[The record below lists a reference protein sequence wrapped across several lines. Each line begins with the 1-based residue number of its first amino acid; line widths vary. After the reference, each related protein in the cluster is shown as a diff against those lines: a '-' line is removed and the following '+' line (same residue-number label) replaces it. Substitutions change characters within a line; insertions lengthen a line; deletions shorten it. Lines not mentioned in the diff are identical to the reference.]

1 MLDVGVPLKC
11 SLKRTAPKQSAD
23 RKSKSMRAHAQGRRA
38 LSSQNGSPG
47 GPLARRLQLPD
58 PLEVNCRRLV
68 SVTQRQHLLP
78 THTLSK
84 SSYPP
89 PPRTMPPN
97 KTKIRVD
104 CTVSFLYACCP
115 YVSAWMHMS
124 SISVRMLSMRGNAHA
139 RGPRASRTQ
148 TAACSLY
155 RICMQEI
162 KPQSLSHLLD

>member
-1 MLDVGVPLKC
+1 MQDVGVPLKC

-47 GPLARRLQLPD
+47 GPLARLVLLHD
-58 PLEVNCRRLV
+58 PLEVSCRRLL

-78 THTLSK
+78 THTLQIFVPTSTPDNA
-84 SSYPP
+84 SEQNEDSRRLYSLLLVC
-89 PPRTMPPN
+89 MLS
-97 KTKIRVD
+97 IRVRM
-104 CTVSFLYACCP
+104 VACRP
-115 YVSAWMHMS
+115 YVSACCPCG
-124 SISVRMLSMRGNAHA
+124 GNAHA